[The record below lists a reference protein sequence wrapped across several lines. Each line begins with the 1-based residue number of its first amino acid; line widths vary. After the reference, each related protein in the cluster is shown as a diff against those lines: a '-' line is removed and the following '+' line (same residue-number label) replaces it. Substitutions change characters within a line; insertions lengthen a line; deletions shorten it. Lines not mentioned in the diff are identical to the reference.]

1 MVRRSC
7 HTLLKNCHQSQV
19 HRRRHPRWSKIP
31 DQQEKWPDL
40 RLLVGKVGSLVQHY
54 KSVYGA
60 SHQKVTVKLCQSSK
74 MKMHTLFLFKI
85 DQNWR
90 QWPNEPCMLQYSTY
104 KRQTYVSFQES
115 SNFLAFVRCNFLKIA
130 IFRSLK
136 CRFALLLDTFWII
149 IRTFGG
155 KGYPLMPIWSLSDGI
170 FMGN

>member
-1 MVRRSC
+1 MGSAASDCRENYFGRVVSIRNSNRPELVRFQFVFF
-7 HTLLKNCHQSQV
+7 LGEEEQ
-19 HRRRHPRWSKIP
+19 IP
-31 DQQEKWPDL
+31 PIK
-40 RLLVGKVGSLVQHY
+40 GSVESWFSLWCFIPE
-54 KSVYGA
+54 SNG
-60 SHQKVTVKLCQSSK
+60 QSSN

-90 QWPNEPCMLQYSTY
+90 QWPNEPCMLQYSTE

-149 IRTFGG
+149 IRTLAV
-155 KGYPLMPIWSLSDGI
+155 KGYPLMPIWSLSDDI
-170 FMGN
+170 FMGNKLRAF